1 MPECIQCKA
10 YTKFNGGLCAKC
22 YAEKNQKVTI
32 KPSVNTI
39 DDGFAEESMTSGLS
53 EDQRKYRY
61 NMIKG
66 RIAETLIQEL
76 FLSLG
81 YNVFRYGM
89 ENTIPGIMELLKGVK
104 SEVATEI
111 RRMPDFVVQNPHNK
125 DVFFV
130 EVKFRASG
138 EFSAKDLPKNYPFTN
153 AFIILVSKKHIKCLL
168 AQELLDGKEITPTSN
183 NYLGSRKEFD
193 LDKDV
198 IIDFCK
204 FATQFF
210 ESV

>member
-1 MPECIQCKA
+1 MAECIQCKA

-22 YAEKNQKVTI
+22 YAEKNQKATN
-32 KPSVNTI
+32 KPSINAF
-39 DDGFAEESMTSGLS
+39 DDGFAEESMNSGLP
-53 EDQRKYRY
+53 EDQKRYRY

-104 SEVATEI
+104 SEVSSQI
-111 RRMPDFVVQNPHNK
+111 RRMPDFVIQNPNSK
-125 DVFFV
+125 EVFFV

-193 LDKDV
+193 LDKEV